1 MRTCTREAACLLLL
15 LTACGGQEIFV
26 EVEVDGSDPNQR
38 FGSASKIL
46 AYIDGKTLSMEGPA
60 IPSHPNGIFENLNS
74 GQATQCYHKVVMHP
88 QANRITINTQTGVLN
103 GAPNVGDMGT
113 CDRSMKAADLSF
125 DSTAVLIEN
134 VRDNGACF
142 DFTVTFPG
150 FGQEGRGS
158 IDAEG
163 TTMVLELFFKDR
175 AQGHRCSAGN
185 VGDRTVTAAGAA
197 FTGDAR
203 QTYSIIAP

>member
-1 MRTCTREAACLLLL
+1 MRTWFITPALLALV
-15 LTACGGQEIFV
+15 ACGGQEIYV
-26 EVEVDGSDPNQR
+26 EVEGGPDPSLR
-38 FGSASKIL
+38 FNTANKIL
-46 AYIDGKTLSMEGPA
+46 AYIDGKKLTMEGAA

-74 GQATQCYHKVVMHP
+74 GQATQCYHKVQMMP
-88 QANRITINTQTGVLN
+88 QANRITINTQTGTLN
-103 GAPNVGDMGT
+103 GAPNVGDVGT
-113 CDRSMKAADLSF
+113 CDRSSKAADLSF

-163 TTMVLELFFKDR
+163 TTMVLELYFKDR
-175 AQGHRCSAGN
+175 AQGHRCAGGD
-185 VGDRTVTAAGAA
+185 VGAKTVTAAGVP
-197 FTGDAR
+197 FDGDAR
-203 QTYSIIAP
+203 QTYAITE